1 MKTIRYTTL
10 GLVMALSII
19 AGGCATEPSG
29 TSNSNTPASP
39 SPSSSPS
46 PAGSVSKAT
55 AIPVTL
61 PVLDALFS
69 DEAFKSALKS
79 KVDLTDDQLAQLQ
92 KIAGEEVARL
102 RQLNAEEQAANQAGQ
117 ADQSSQAEQARQH
130 AAEAIRGVIGEQRAE
145 DLFALA
151 RDYWVK
157 GNEVAETGKDAKANT
172 TEAPE
177 NSVLPGPNAVPKDT
191 RVVVNIPAFRM
202 DVFQEG
208 SLVKSYKIGI
218 GYPEFPLPTGLRK
231 AQTIIFNPTWTP
243 PDEPWVAKMKNVS
256 VGEKVEA
263 GSKLNPLGPIKIPI
277 GLPSLIHGGKS
288 PAKLGTFASH
298 GCVGLTTAQ
307 VQDFAKLLAQVA
319 GSGISDAAIKSYFA
333 EKTKTR
339 VVKLDRV
346 VPVELRYET
355 IVVEDG
361 KLHIYRDVYDQ
372 DTNTE
377 ANLRAVLDV
386 NGVKLEDLGEEER
399 AQILDALN
407 AMSRHPLKET
417 TTTKAAINTTSAASA
432 SPLAGANVTVNKSEK
447 RVAAARVKKPIGKNQ
462 KEVVIELEALRGRG
476 YPAAMNLD
484 TGAGKPAPTVA
495 LLKGH

>member
-1 MKTIRYTTL
+1 MNMIKHTTL
-10 GLVMALSII
+10 ELIIALSII
-19 AGGCATEPSG
+19 AAAGCATQPAG
-29 TSNSNTPASP
+29 NSNTLTTPGSP
-39 SPSSSPS
+39 SPSASASPS
-46 PAGSVSKAT
+46 GEVSKAT

-69 DEAFKSALKS
+69 DEAFKSGLKS
-79 KVDLTDDQLAQLQ
+79 KIQLTNDQIAQLQ
-92 KIAGEEVARL
+92 KIAADEVARL
-102 RQLNAEEQAANQAGQ
+102 RQLNVEQQS
-117 ADQSSQAEQARQH
+117 ADQSTQAEQSRRH
-130 AAEAIRGVIGEQRAE
+130 ASEAIRSVVGEQKAE

-151 RDYWVK
+151 RDFWVK
-157 GNEVAETGKDAKANT
+157 GSEASDANKTEKTDKTEKVANT
-172 TEAPE
+172 NGPE
-177 NSVLPGPNAVPKDT
+177 NTMLPGPNAVPKDT

-202 DVFQEG
+202 DVFREG

-307 VQDFAKLLAQVA
+307 VQDFSRLLAQVA
-319 GSGISDAAIKSYFA
+319 GGEISDRAIQSYFKD
-333 EKTKTR
+333 KTQTK
-339 VVKLDRV
+339 VVKLDHI

-372 DTNTE
+372 DTNSEENLRNVLE
-377 ANLRAVLDV
+377 ANGL
-386 NGVKLEDLGEEER
+386 KLEDVSEAER
-399 AQILDALN
+399 AQVLEALN
-407 AMSRHPLKET
+407 AMSRHPN
-417 TTTKAAINTTSAASA
+417 AIVISKPVPDASSAASPKA
-432 SPLAGANVTVNKSEK
+432 TADKTGKKVSIAQ
-447 RVAAARVKKPIGKNQ
+447 VKKPMGKNQ
-462 KEVVIELEALRGRG
+462 KEVVIELAALKGKG
-476 YPAAMNLD
+476 YPAPVNLD
-484 TGAGKPAPTVA
+484 TGTGKPAATVA
-495 LLKGH
+495 AAQSLP